1 MDVLIII
8 GLIVAGILLFLIEL
22 FVIPG
27 ISLAGIGAVISLV
40 YANYYAFA
48 NMGESAGFITLA
60 ASIITCIAS
69 LVLFMRSKTL
79 EKIALK
85 KSINSTVDNK
95 AERSVSVGDLGQ
107 TVTRLA
113 LIGMAEINGHH
124 VEVKSTSGL
133 MDEHTPIRVV
143 RIDEGTILVEKQN

>member
-27 ISLAGIGAVISLV
+27 ISLAGIGAVASLV
-40 YANYYAFA
+40 YANYYAFV
-48 NMGESAGFITLA
+48 NMGESAGFLTLG
-60 ASIITCIAS
+60 ASAVTCIGT

-85 KSINSTVDNK
+85 KSINSTIDNN
-95 AERSVSVGDLGQ
+95 AERSIAVGDTGH

-113 LIGMAEINGHH
+113 LIGMAEINGNH
-124 VEVKSTSGL
+124 VEVKSACGL
-133 MDEHTPIRVV
+133 MDEHTPIKVV
-143 RIDEGTILVEKQN
+143 RIAEGTILVEKQN